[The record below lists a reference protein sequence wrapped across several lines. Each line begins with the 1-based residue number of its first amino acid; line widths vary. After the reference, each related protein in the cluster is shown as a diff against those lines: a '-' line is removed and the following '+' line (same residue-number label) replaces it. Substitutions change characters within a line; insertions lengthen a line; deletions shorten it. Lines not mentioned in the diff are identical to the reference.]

1 MTIEI
6 PNEINKLVNNNV
18 LIDCFY
24 KNDVSHTFQFMD
36 IEDARL
42 YVDYT
47 DVNKRETG
55 DSYGKYLVMDSDA
68 DEILCDTDEIQTAL
82 KAIISLVE
90 KTKQPTKEINNE
102 ITF

>member
-1 MTIEI
+1 MMICQNLGI
-6 PNEINKLVNNNV
+6 K
-18 LIDCFY
+18 
-24 KNDVSHTFQFMD
+24 
-36 IEDARL
+36 
-42 YVDYT
+42 YT
-47 DVNKRETG
+47 
-55 DSYGKYLVMDSDA
+55 

>member
-6 PNEINKLVNNNV
+6 PNEINELVNNNV

-24 KNDVSHTFQFMD
+24 KNDVSYTFQFTN

-47 DVNKRETG
+47 DANKRETG
-55 DSYGKYLVMDSDA
+55 DSYGKYLMMDFDT

-82 KAIISLVE
+82 RAINTLVE
-90 KTKQPTKEINNE
+90 NN
-102 ITF
+102 

>member
-6 PNEINKLVNNNV
+6 PNEINELVNNNV

-24 KNDVSHTFQFMD
+24 RNDLSHTFQFMN

-47 DVNKRETG
+47 DVNNRETG
-55 DSYGKYLVMDSDA
+55 DSYGKYLIMDFDT

-82 KAIISLVE
+82 RAINTLVE
-90 KTKQPTKEINNE
+90 NN
-102 ITF
+102 